1 MKLLTIFII
10 LAGALALSMKI
21 YLHFKL
27 LDPKHRNL
35 GQLGR
40 YLGIDFFLPVIARFD
55 SRHLRNR
62 KAQANRMLIIFYTC
76 VILVAYM
83 ILMRYFDL

>member
-1 MKLLTIFII
+1 
-10 LAGALALSMKI
+10 
-21 YLHFKL
+21 
-27 LDPKHRNL
+27 
-35 GQLGR
+35 
-40 YLGIDFFLPVIARFD
+40 
-55 SRHLRNR
+55 LRNR